1 VYSFPS
7 ILFVYFLP
15 IGWIDHIYLVVLFG
29 RETEKTKG
37 MLLEYIHFTRQV
49 ENGEHTFLYCFK
61 FILDNECFKLVY
73 EIFLSII
80 EVDHVVQA
88 IDDEVQVLDLHHQ
101 EVDVMSI
108 K

>member
-37 MLLEYIHFTRQV
+37 MLLEYIHFPRQV
-49 ENGEHTFLYCFK
+49 DNGEHTFLHCFK
-61 FILDNECFKLVY
+61 FILDNECFKL
-73 EIFLSII
+73 IFLSII

-88 IDDEVQVLDLHHQ
+88 IDDEVQVLDHHQ
-101 EVDVMSI
+101 R
-108 K
+108 